1 MPPFA
6 LHLWTSLCHNTTHPR
21 RSGAISHLHLR
32 LLSRTHDFCPL
43 RCFFSLHIFFLFH
56 RSLARCTLSRGHL
69 TGHCTIATSLLIST
83 YLISSPCL
91 RSSHG
96 HLPHAAE
103 APAEVAEGVSPA
115 EAVADPTA
123 RTSRLL
129 TTTWARLR
137 TRASLPSFESNMAT
151 RLR

>member
-1 MPPFA
+1 LPSTSGPPFA
-6 LHLWTSLCHNTTHPR
+6 TTPHTIDALVPSRIYIFVSPRERTTLPSSL
-21 RSGAISHLHLR
+21 LFF
-32 LLSRTHDFCPL
+32 LSSY
-43 RCFFSLHIFFLFH
+43 FFFFLFIS
-56 RSLARCTLSRGHL
+56 RCSLHPQQRPFDGPLHNCHIPPHL
-69 TGHCTIATSLLIST
+69 HIP
-83 YLISSPCL
+83 ISSPCL

-96 HLPHAAE
+96 HLPHVAE

-129 TTTWARLR
+129 TTTTWARLR
-137 TRASLPSFESNMAT
+137 MRASLPSFESNMAT